1 MELIEQ
7 RTYNS
12 NLLKGTGLI
21 QETLTLVEYYEEGE
35 SILDYHKR
43 ILEGGLLSK
52 STENRVKDI
61 VRNVFAGRYLVYD
74 LPIPKY
80 LRNMRD
86 NYASMDVITQLF
98 YIYTCR
104 ANAILADFIR
114 EVYFP
119 KSWKSYSSLK
129 ASDPKDFIRESLMDG
144 RIPVS
149 WSDSTVSKVSEHII
163 ATLIDFR
170 LIERNKNILPY
181 RLIELSANY
190 LIHELHFRGLTDYDI
205 WHHEDWK
212 LFGLTKEEVIKEI
225 EKISFSGTFIFQF
238 SGELLR
244 ISWQY
249 KNMEDFIK
257 NECS

>member
-1 MELIEQ
+1 MEADKK
-7 RTYNS
+7 RAYNS

-21 QETLTLVEYYEEGE
+21 QETLTLVECYEGDE
-35 SILDYHKR
+35 SVLDFHKR
-43 ILEGGLLSK
+43 ILESGLLSK

-61 VRNVFAGRYLVYD
+61 VRNVFAGRYLGYD
-74 LPIPKY
+74 LPIPIY
-80 LRNMRD
+80 LKEMRD
-86 NYASMDVITQLF
+86 NYTSMDVITQLF

-104 ANAILADFIR
+104 ANPVLADFIS
-114 EVYFP
+114 EIYFP
-119 KSWKSYSSLK
+119 LSRKSYSALK
-129 ASDPKDFIRESLMDG
+129 ASDPKDFIRQALTDG

-149 WSDSTVSKVSEHII
+149 WSDSTVNKVSEHII

-170 LIERNKNILPY
+170 LIEKNKNILPY

-190 LIHELHFRGLTDYDI
+190 LLHELHFRGFSDYDI

-212 LFGLTKEEVIKEI
+212 LFGLSEGEVIREI
-225 EKISFSGTFIFQF
+225 EKISFSGSFIFQF

-249 KNMEDFIK
+249 KNMKEFIN

>member
-1 MELIEQ
+1 MEQIQEKI
-7 RTYNS
+7 YNS

-21 QETLTLVEYYEEGE
+21 EETLTLIEYYEEDE
-35 SILDYHKR
+35 NVLDFYQR
-43 ILEGGLLSK
+43 IMQYGLLSK

-61 VRNVFAGRYLVYD
+61 VRNVFAGRYLVYGIS
-74 LPIPKY
+74 IPKY
-80 LRNMRD
+80 LKEMRE

-104 ANAILADFIR
+104 ANLVLSDFII
-114 EVYFP
+114 EVYYP
-119 KSWKSYSSLK
+119 LTRKSYSALK
-129 ASDPKDFIRESLMDG
+129 ASDPKDFIRQALTDG

-149 WSDSTVSKVSEHII
+149 WSDSTVNKVSEHII
-163 ATLIDFR
+163 ASLIDFR
-170 LIERNKNILPY
+170 LIEKDKKILPY

-190 LIHELHFRGLTDYDI
+190 LLHELHFRGFSDFDI
-205 WHHEDWK
+205 WNHNDWK
-212 LFGLTKEEVIKEI
+212 LFGLTSEDVIKEI
-225 EKISFSGTFIFQF
+225 EKISFSGSFIFQF

-249 KNMEDFIK
+249 KNMEEFIK

>member
-1 MELIEQ
+1 MRVNEKV
-7 RTYNS
+7 YNS

-21 QETLTLVEYYEEGE
+21 QETLTLLDYYEEDE
-35 SILDYHKR
+35 NVLDFHKR
-43 ILEGGLLSK
+43 ILESGVLSK

-74 LPIPKY
+74 LPVPKY
-80 LRNMRD
+80 LKEMRE
-86 NYASMDVITQLF
+86 NYASIDVITQLF

-104 ANAILADFIR
+104 ANPILADFII
-114 EVYFP
+114 EIYFP
-119 KSWKSYSSLK
+119 LSRKSYSALK
-129 ASDPKDFIRESLMDG
+129 ASDPKDFIRQALVDG

-149 WSDSTVSKVSEHII
+149 WSDSTINKVSEHII

-170 LIERNKNILPY
+170 LIEKNKDILPY

-190 LIHELHFRGLTDYDI
+190 LLHELHFRGFSDYDI

-212 LFGLTKEEVIKEI
+212 LFGLKDDEVIREI
-225 EKISFSGTFIFQF
+225 EKISFSGSFIFQF

-249 KNMEDFIK
+249 KNMEEFIK
-257 NECS
+257 NECN